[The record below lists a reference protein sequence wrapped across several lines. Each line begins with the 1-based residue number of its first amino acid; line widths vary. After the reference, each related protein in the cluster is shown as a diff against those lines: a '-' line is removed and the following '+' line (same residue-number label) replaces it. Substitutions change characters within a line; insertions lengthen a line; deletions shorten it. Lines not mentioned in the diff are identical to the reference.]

1 MNLNF
6 SMKLVYWPSSISKTP
21 PITTRQVLR
30 LFFHKCVRVIIK
42 WFLILIFTFD
52 LISISMFC
60 PWMHVWITIFIVFFH
75 GIAKIVVFLKKK
87 SHSMWKI
94 KNGSLL
100 FVDSIINCCYG
111 YKSNALLLVFLHNI
125 MQKTRKGLL
134 FTF

>member
-30 LFFHKCVRVIIK
+30 LFFHKCPCNNKMV
-42 WFLILIFTFD
+42 LILIFTFD

-87 SHSMWKI
+87 RYSMWKI

-100 FVDSIINCCYG
+100 FVDPIINCCYG
-111 YKSNALLLVFLHNI
+111 YKSNALLLVFLRNI